1 MEIRIDKNEL
11 KNLIKDAVKE
21 VFEEKS
27 LEFFLG
33 SIPAVS
39 KEEMTDVENLY
50 GKPSCPREAAQSEDV
65 EI

>member
-27 LEFFLG
+27 LELFLRG
-33 SIPAVS
+33 VPPVS
-39 KEEMTDVENLY
+39 EEEMADVENFY
-50 GKPSCPREAAQSEDV
+50 GKPSRPREAAQSEDV

>member
-33 SIPAVS
+33 SLPAVS
-39 KEEMTDVENLY
+39 NHLLPLSLSSRSTRCTK
-50 GKPSCPREAAQSEDV
+50 
-65 EI
+65 

>member
-33 SIPAVS
+33 SLPAVS
-39 KEEMTDVENLY
+39 NHLLPLSLSSRSTRCTKYEYTFQL
-50 GKPSCPREAAQSEDV
+50 
-65 EI
+65 